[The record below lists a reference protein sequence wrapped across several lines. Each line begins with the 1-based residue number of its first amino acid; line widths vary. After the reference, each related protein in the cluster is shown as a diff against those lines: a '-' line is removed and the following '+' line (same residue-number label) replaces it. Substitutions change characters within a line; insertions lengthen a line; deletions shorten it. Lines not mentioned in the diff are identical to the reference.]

1 MYKDTFIET
10 SIITSKGQATIPK
23 SVREAIG
30 VAPGDKVS
38 FIVRN
43 GTVQIVSASV
53 FALTSAAQLDE

>member
-10 SIITSKGQATIPK
+10 SKITSKGQATIPK

-43 GTVQIVSASV
+43 
-53 FALTSAAQLDE
+53 

>member
-10 SIITSKGQATIPK
+10 SKITSKGQANYPQVCER
-23 SVREAIG
+23 SYR

-43 GTVQIVSASV
+43 GTVQIVSAV
-53 FALTSAAQLDE
+53 FLP